1 MLIAK
6 LSINEKESKILKNL
20 KKIIEGN
27 YETKTDF
34 FEDTEEIEEE
44 GQDTDDMD
52 EVIFIEDGDE
62 E

>member
-52 EVIFIEDGDE
+52 EVIFIGDE